1 MRKSLLLITPLS
13 DGLHII
19 FIYLKSVYVMS
30 RVFADRKIADAR
42 KLSAHK
48 EEFLGKGGWLYKQ
61 GENVKSWYVYI

>member
-1 MRKSLLLITPLS
+1 
-13 DGLHII
+13 
-19 FIYLKSVYVMS
+19 MS